1 MAPPLAAAVLL
12 NHFFIVPDPQTYE
25 ALRQSAFLRDRF
37 AVFEARTTVR
47 QDLTYT
53 GIYFYGDHTYFEF
66 LPPGP
71 GFAQANAGVAFGV
84 EETGAGGRLRARLE
98 EGLGVKVGEMAITRQ
113 AEGKDVPWFRMVAV
127 QTGQGMGPFATWIM
141 EYEATFLDQWFPDLP
156 PLGRGVARAAVLE
169 RYVAKV
175 GPPDARASRLLG
187 DVIALRLA
195 LGPDDRKRFLAQ
207 CRLFGH
213 AVEEGKDGTVCR
225 GPDVRFALVPGE
237 GGVVGFEMTL
247 RQAVDPPAKH
257 RFGHSVLRLGPGKT
271 ATWSFAGP

>member
-12 NHFFIVPDPQTYE
+12 NHFFIVPTPETYE
-25 ALRQSAFLRDRF
+25 ALRASAFLSETF

-71 GFAQANAGVAFGV
+71 GFAEASSGVAFGV
-84 EETGAGGRLRARLE
+84 EESGAGAVLRARLE
-98 EGLGVKVGEMAITRQ
+98 EGLGVKATDVGITRQ
-113 AEGKDVPWFRMVAV
+113 ADGKDVPWFRMVAA
-127 QTGQGMGPFATWIM
+127 QTAQGPGRFATWTM

-156 PLGRGVARAAVLE
+156 PRGRGITRAAILD

-175 GPPDARASRLLG
+175 GPPDARSSRLLE
-187 DVIALRLA
+187 DVTAIRLA

-213 AVEEGKDGTVCR
+213 AVAEEEAGTACR
-225 GPDVRFALVPGE
+225 GPDVRFDLVAGDS
-237 GGVVGFEMTL
+237 GVVAFEMRL
-247 RQAVDPPAKH
+247 RRAVDPPAEH
-257 RFGHSVLRLGPGKT
+257 RFGHSILRLGPGKS
-271 ATWSFAGP
+271 ATWSFGGP